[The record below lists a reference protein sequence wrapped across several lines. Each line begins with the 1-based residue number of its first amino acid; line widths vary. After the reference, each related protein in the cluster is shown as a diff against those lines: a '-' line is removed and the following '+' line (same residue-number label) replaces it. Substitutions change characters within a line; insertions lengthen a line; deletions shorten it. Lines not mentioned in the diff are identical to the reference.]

1 MKNPLPGFVQD
12 FLAVLVVYRCPLSQ
26 SSTWQSIREE
36 SERLGLAIDLMIYDN
51 SPVAQA
57 IPTTSNKIY
66 YQHNELN
73 AGVSKAYN
81 EGFQLAQR
89 LSKKWLLLL
98 DQDSSLPAG
107 WIELYAEAAQYDNQN
122 LIAPIVHCGDEIISP
137 FNYWLCVG
145 RSPKTMSTG
154 TKSLKNSYAINSG
167 LLVPT
172 QLFEKVGG
180 YDELVR
186 LDFSDFVFMHK
197 LKKVKAQLRVIDLHL
212 ESQLSSHQYEEREKV
227 QERFYLYCIGSRRF
241 AHYTHQPFSH
251 FLTALFRALKL
262 GARYQTFEFIKIS
275 LRAWAI
281 A

>member
-1 MKNPLPGFVQD
+1 LKNPSSGFVQD

-26 SSTWQSIREE
+26 SSTWQSISEE
-36 SERLGLAIDLMIYDN
+36 SERLGLVIDLMIYDN

-66 YQHNELN
+66 YQHNEIN

-197 LKKVKAQLRVIDLHL
+197 LKKVKAQLRVINLHL
-212 ESQLSSHQYEEREKV
+212 ESQLSSHQYEERERA
-227 QERFYLYCIGSRRF
+227 QERFHPYCIGSRRF
-241 AHYTHQPFSH
+241 AHYTHQPFFH
-251 FLTALFRALKL
+251 FFVTLFRALKL
-262 GARYQTFEFIKIS
+262 GAHYQTFEFIKIS
-275 LRAWAI
+275 LRVWVI

>member
-12 FLAVLVVYRCPLSQ
+12 FLVVLVVYRCPLSQ
-26 SSTWQSIREE
+26 SSTWQSITEE

-51 SPVAQA
+51 SPVAQI
-57 IPTTSNKIY
+57 IPTTSNKVY
-66 YQHNELN
+66 YQHNEIN

-81 EGFQLAQR
+81 EGFQLAQQ

-107 WIELYAEAAQYDNQN
+107 WIDLYAGAAQHENQN
-122 LIAPIVHCGDEIISP
+122 PIAPIVHCGDKLISP

-186 LDFSDFVFMHK
+186 LDFSDFVFLHK

-212 ESQLSSHQYEEREKV
+212 ESQLSSHQYEEREGA
-227 QERFYLYCIGSRRF
+227 QGRFHLYCIGSRRF
-241 AHYTHQPFSH
+241 AHYTHQPFFH
-251 FLTALFRALKL
+251 FFVALFRALKF